1 MGKAYC
7 LKWVVSSGGSW
18 GVTGCA
24 WEVTLALMTASEHM
38 LESSKRQDGHRRLA
52 CAVGARMPGRGAG
65 PWPQETASDAEEPSR
80 PVLRDGWCVETGSGS
95 PADAGVQ
102 LHSRP
107 EAWPGRALGMG
118 CRGPAGGLPGFR
130 QQRGCSVPV
139 CACMPVFTGHV
150 CPDGGSR
157 EPSETPP
164 LHESRGTHR
173 LLHRHCTGRGGQVSP
188 ELAALS
194 SSVGPEQGEVE
205 F

>member
-107 EAWPGRALGMG
+107 EAWPGRALGWAVGDPPVASRASGSSEAAVSPCAPACLCLPDTCAPMG
-118 CRGPAGGLPGFR
+118 GAESQVRPRLCTRAGGH
-130 QQRGCSVPV
+130 
-139 CACMPVFTGHV
+139 TGYY
-150 CPDGGSR
+150 
-157 EPSETPP
+157 
-164 LHESRGTHR
+164 
-173 LLHRHCTGRGGQVSP
+173 TGIA
-188 ELAALS
+188 LAAEGKSAPNLQLS
-194 SSVGPEQGEVE
+194 AAQWVQNKAK
-205 F
+205 